1 MGAPTGPA
9 AAGVARLLAGWRVDG
24 TSSRALA
31 ERIGVLLEDGRLT
44 TGRRLPAERVLAT
57 ELGVSRTTVSAA
69 YALLR
74 EQGRLVT
81 VHGSGSVLALGG
93 SRGPAPSAAA
103 AVIDLSNAVP
113 PAWPGLAE
121 HVERAA
127 TRLPAMLTG
136 HGLDYIG
143 LVELRE
149 RIARRY
155 SDRGLPTTADQ
166 VMVTNGAQ
174 HAISLVV
181 GSRLRRADRLVLDIP
196 SYPHAIDAFR
206 DAGARLV
213 PIAMPEARPQLDE
226 WERTMHLLRPEFAY
240 VMPDFHNPTGS
251 SLDEGERRR
260 LLAAAASAGT
270 VLLVDETTAE
280 LAIDPASPSR
290 PLAALATGT
299 GAEVLT
305 VGSVGK
311 TIWHGLRIGWIRADS
326 RTIAALAA
334 ARPARD
340 LGTPVLEQLIVSE
353 LLPDMDRV
361 LAHRAEQLG
370 ATRDAV
376 VERLRAELPDWT
388 VPVPAGGLCIWITL
402 PDARSSLLVPAAA
415 ERGVRITAGP
425 RFGLDGAFERQLRI
439 PLSGT
444 AETTAAAVGV
454 LAESWRS
461 LGAAAPRQETY
472 APVL

>member
-1 MGAPTGPA
+1 M
-9 AAGVARLLAGWRVDG
+9 
-24 TSSRALA
+24 
-31 ERIGVLLEDGRLT
+31 LLEDGRLT
-44 TGRRLPAERVLAT
+44 TGRRLPAERVLAA

-93 SRGPAPSAAA
+93 SRGAASAGSAT
-103 AVIDLSNAVP
+103 VIDLSNAVP
-113 PAWPGLAE
+113 PAWPGLPEVA
-121 HVERAA
+121 ERAA
-127 TRLPAMLTG
+127 TRLPSMLAT

-143 LVELRE
+143 LLELRE

-155 SDRGLPTTADQ
+155 TDRGLPTTADQ

-181 GSRLRRADRLVLDIP
+181 GTRLRRADRLVLDIP

-213 PIAMPEARPQLDE
+213 PIAMPEARQQIDE
-226 WERTMHLLRPEFAY
+226 WERTLHLLRPEFAY
-240 VMPDFHNPTGS
+240 LMPDFRNPTGS

-260 LLAAAASAGT
+260 LIAAAAASGT

-280 LAIDPASPSR
+280 LAIDPAPPTR
-290 PLAALATGT
+290 PLAALAVGS
-299 GAEVLT
+299 GAEVIT

-311 TIWHGLRIGWIRADS
+311 TIWNGLRVGWIRADS

-340 LGTPVLEQLIVSE
+340 LGTPVLDQLVVSE
-353 LLPDMDRV
+353 LLPDIDRV

-376 VERLRAELPDWT
+376 VARLRSDLADWT

-402 PDARSSLLVPAAA
+402 PDARSSLLVSAAA

-444 AETTAAAVGV
+444 AETTADAVG
-454 LAESWRS
+454 LLSEAWRS
-461 LGAAAPRQETY
+461 LGVPMPRQEAY
-472 APVL
+472 APLL